1 MDFRKCLDLIW
12 DLVLK
17 RFYSFFHWKFDC
29 KYQMLC
35 IKLAWIKFCM
45 LFHLWNNLL
54 SFISMEKQITFFLD
68 CWFFLLAIN
77 ATAFRLS
84 IIGQIWSTLFV
95 KDPQGM
101 YLQFVRKLFML
112 KYEILNEFL
121 VYIFKVQI
129 FFSNY
134 RTISATTTICSF
146 NGEIRQRTSN
156 TWRL

>member
-1 MDFRKCLDLIW
+1 M
-12 DLVLK
+12 
-17 RFYSFFHWKFDC
+17 
-29 KYQMLC
+29 
-35 IKLAWIKFCM
+35 
-45 LFHLWNNLL
+45 
-54 SFISMEKQITFFLD
+54 D

-95 KDPQGM
+95 NDPQGM

-129 FFSNY
+129 FFSNF
-134 RTISATTTICSF
+134 RTISATTTKISF

-156 TWRL
+156 TWRREQLCLSSQDLLNDMFQQELHHILIGQRTLSSKRKICGNSHTRHNIRMHHRR